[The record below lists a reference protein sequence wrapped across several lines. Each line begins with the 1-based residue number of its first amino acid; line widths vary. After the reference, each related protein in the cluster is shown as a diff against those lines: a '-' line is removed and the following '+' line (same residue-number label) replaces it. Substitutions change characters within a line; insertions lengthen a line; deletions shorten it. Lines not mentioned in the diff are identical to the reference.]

1 MNEFQIET
9 AQNISINQNA
19 ANVLDRILA
28 FLVDTLVL
36 VAYTIGVIILLQYID
51 LDMADS
57 WSIYLVATLPVFLYY
72 FLVELFTDGKT
83 IGKSLLK
90 IRVVRLDG
98 GKPSFAH
105 YLIRWILRI
114 VDISMTTG
122 GVAILT
128 ILLRGKGQRLGD
140 IAAGTT
146 VISEKVKVTLANT
159 LIADIPDDYIPQ
171 FSQVTVFKD
180 REIQHI
186 KEMYYAAK
194 RNGNHKVVLKLSE
207 KIKEVT
213 GIQTDLNAMEFVDIV
228 IKDYNYYTQ
237 KL

>member
-228 IKDYNYYTQ
+228 VKDYNYYTQ

>member
-28 FLVDTLVL
+28 FLLDTLVL

-228 IKDYNYYTQ
+228 VKDYNYYTQ